1 MLGLCNGGGGR
12 AARAAPPQCRRAGQG
27 RAGLGAPRAAGTGPA
42 AALGPRSRPPPAAVC
57 APRAA
62 CEWQRRQPPSPA
74 CSALPA
80 AGGGGGGLAS
90 CALCRSPSPRQSEPQ
105 RQQPGS
111 PSHGSVRAAHGGRSS
126 HEPPTNP
133 YNSPLN
139 GHRRQ
144 PALPPGSTAP
154 TAHPQL
160 QPPPRRPARAQT
172 PPPPPPGP
180 RSPARR
186 RRPVLTM
193 GVQGFQDY
201 IEKHCPSA
209 VVPVELQKL
218 ARGSL
223 VGGGRQRPPQTPL
236 RLLIDADNCLHRL
249 YGGFYTD
256 WVSGGQWNHM
266 LGYLAAL
273 AKACFNGN
281 IELFVFFNGALE
293 KARLHEWVKRQ
304 GNERQTAQQIVS
316 HVQNKGTPPPKV
328 WFLPPVCMAHCIRL
342 ALIRFHIKVRRRRA
356 QRPESTPRASP
367 RGTPA
372 PPPRCRSKMAA
383 GAAPGLAREGRRR
396 RRSGG
401 CTQPLPSAPQNV
413 VEARGGGPSFG
424 GRNPRGI
431 WLFYSAAGRPAGP
444 AQASAGPAGRP
455 AAPCASRIEARPSS
469 REGFFFASMFFRGR
483 RSVDS
488 KCPFLPRAFPP
499 PPPLGSGGRA
509 GTSVPQVAQSIE
521 DHHQEVI
528 AFCREKGFHGLVA
541 YDSDYA
547 LCNIPYYFSAHALKL
562 SRNGKSLTTSQYLM
576 HEVAK
581 QLDLN
586 PNRFP
591 IFAALLGNHILPD
604 EDLASFHWSLLGPEH
619 PLASLKVRAHQLV
632 LPPCDVVIKAVA
644 DYVRNIQ
651 DTTDLDAIAK
661 DVFQHSQSRTD
672 DKVTRF
678 KRAVAYYSATNKP
691 MPFHPPHYLGRI
703 EMCSNERYK
712 ELREAARPNQFGMP
726 GIVPP
731 YVPSQMLNIPQ
742 TSLQAKPVAQQMSNQ
757 GGAQG
762 QGPYPYS
769 LSEPAIT
776 LETGGKSLSEQNN
789 YSNIPHE
796 GKHTPL
802 YERSSPI
809 NPAQSGSPNHVDST
823 YFPASSTSS
832 SSDNDEGNGSAVNH
846 VSGNK
851 IGWEKTGAQSESQT
865 RGELGDQTKAEGSS
879 SASSGSQAADV
890 KGNQTSN
897 PQIPCL
903 LSMPT
908 RNHMDI
914 TTPPLPPV
922 APEVLRV
929 AEHRHKKGL
938 MYPYIFH
945 VLTKGEIKIA
955 VSIEDEANK
964 DLPPAALLYRPV
976 RQYVYG
982 VLFSLA
988 ESRKKTERLAFR
1000 KNRLPPEFSPVII
1013 KEWAAYKGKS
1023 PQTPE
1028 LVEALAFREWTC
1040 PNLKKLW
1047 LGKAVEDKNR
1057 RMRAFLACMRSDT
1070 PAMLNPTNV
1079 PTHLMVLCCVL
1090 RYMVQWPGVRILR
1103 RQELDAF
1110 LAQALSP
1117 KLYEP
1122 DQLQE
1127 LKIEN
1132 LDPRGIQ
1139 LSALFMSGVDMALFA
1154 NDACGQP
1161 IPWEHC
1167 CPWMYFDGKLFQT
1180 KLIKASREKVPL
1192 IDLCDGQA
1200 EQAAKVE
1207 KMRQSILE
1215 GLNFSRQ
1222 NHPLPFP
1229 PPPAMPFYPASMY
1242 PRHFGPVPPPQGR
1255 GRGFAG
1261 VYGFGGP
1268 YGETVATGAYRAF
1281 RVAAAAGHS
1290 GAFSGNDS
1298 NRTSKFQG
1306 GVQPIPSQGGK
1317 LEIAGTVVGHWAGS
1331 RRGRG
1336 GRGPFPL
1343 QVVSVGGPARGR
1355 PRGVISTPV
1364 IRTFGRGGR
1373 YYGRGYKSQG
1383 AIQGKPPYA
1392 ASAEEVAKELKSKSE
1407 ESKSSIVSSD
1417 GSLAENGVVNEEKPA
1432 SQMNGNTGD
1441 IRASNQSESALSNDS
1456 KMCNTNPHLNAL
1468 NADSVCHKDDT
1479 LEATVLKKEE

>member
-1 MLGLCNGGGGR
+1 M
-12 AARAAPPQCRRAGQG
+12 A
-27 RAGLGAPRAAGTGPA
+27 
-42 AALGPRSRPPPAAVC
+42 
-57 APRAA
+57 
-62 CEWQRRQPPSPA
+62 E
-74 CSALPA
+74 
-80 AGGGGGGLAS
+80 
-90 CALCRSPSPRQSEPQ
+90 
-105 RQQPGS
+105 
-111 PSHGSVRAAHGGRSS
+111 
-126 HEPPTNP
+126 
-133 YNSPLN
+133 
-139 GHRRQ
+139 
-144 PALPPGSTAP
+144 
-154 TAHPQL
+154 
-160 QPPPRRPARAQT
+160 
-172 PPPPPPGP
+172 
-180 RSPARR
+180 
-186 RRPVLTM
+186 
-193 GVQGFQDY
+193 
-201 IEKHCPSA
+201 
-209 VVPVELQKL
+209 
-218 ARGSL
+218 
-223 VGGGRQRPPQTPL
+223 
-236 RLLIDADNCLHRL
+236 
-249 YGGFYTD
+249 
-256 WVSGGQWNHM
+256 
-266 LGYLAAL
+266 YL
-273 AKACFNGN
+273 KD
-281 IELFVFFNGALE
+281 
-293 KARLHEWVKRQ
+293 
-304 GNERQTAQQIVS
+304 T
-316 HVQNKGTPPPKV
+316 
-328 WFLPPVCMAHCIRL
+328 
-342 ALIRFHIKVRRRRA
+342 
-356 QRPESTPRASP
+356 
-367 RGTPA
+367 
-372 PPPRCRSKMAA
+372 
-383 GAAPGLAREGRRR
+383 
-396 RRSGG
+396 
-401 CTQPLPSAPQNV
+401 
-413 VEARGGGPSFG
+413 
-424 GRNPRGI
+424 
-431 WLFYSAAGRPAGP
+431 
-444 AQASAGPAGRP
+444 
-455 AAPCASRIEARPSS
+455 
-469 REGFFFASMFFRGR
+469 
-483 RSVDS
+483 
-488 KCPFLPRAFPP
+488 
-499 PPPLGSGGRA
+499 
-509 GTSVPQVAQSIE
+509 VAQSIE

-528 AFCREKGFHGLVA
+528 GFCRENGFHGLVA

-672 DKVTRF
+672 DKVIRF
-678 KRAVAYYSATNKP
+678 KRAIGYYSATSKP
-691 MPFHPPHYLGRI
+691 MSFHPPHYF
-703 EMCSNERYK
+703 
-712 ELREAARPNQFGMP
+712 ARPNQFGMP

-731 YVPSQMLNIPQ
+731 YVPPQMLNIPQ
-742 TSLQAKPVAQQMSNQ
+742 TSLQAKPVVPGP
-757 GGAQG
+757 GGAPG
-762 QGPYPYS
+762 QGPYPYG
-769 LSEPAIT
+769 LPEPALA
-776 LETGGKSLSEQNN
+776 LESGKNLTEQNS

-809 NPAQSGSPNHVDST
+809 NPAPSGSPNHVDSA
-823 YFPASSTSS
+823 YFPGSSTSS
-832 SSDNDEGNGSAVNH
+832 SSDNDEGSGGATNH
-846 VSGNK
+846 ISGNK
-851 IGWEKTGAQSESQT
+851 IGWEKTGSHSEPQA
-865 RGELGDQTKAEGSS
+865 RGDPGDQTKAEGSS
-879 SASSGSQAADV
+879 TASSGSQVAEGRGSQVAAA
-890 KGNQTSN
+890 Q
-897 PQIPCL
+897 PIPCL

-908 RNHMDI
+908 RSHMDI

-945 VLTKGEIKIA
+945 ILTKGEIKIA

-964 DLPPAALLYRPV
+964 DLPPAAVLYRPV
-976 RQYVYG
+976 RQCVYG

-1028 LVEALAFREWTC
+1028 LVEALTFREWTC
-1040 PNLKKLW
+1040 PNLKRLW

-1057 RMRAFLACMRSDT
+1057 RMRAFLACMRADT
-1070 PAMLNPTNV
+1070 PAMLNPASV
-1079 PTHLMVLCCVL
+1079 PTHLVVLCCVL

-1167 CPWMYFDGKLFQT
+1167 CPWMYFDGKLFQS
-1180 KLIKASREKVPL
+1180 KLLRASREKTPL

-1229 PPPAMPFYPASMY
+1229 PPPSLPFYPASMY
-1242 PRHFGPVPPPQGR
+1242 PRHFGPVPPTQGR

-1261 VYGFGGP
+1261 ACGFGGP
-1268 YGETVATGAYRAF
+1268 YGDAVATGAYRAF
-1281 RVAAAAGHS
+1281 RVAAAAGPAR
-1290 GAFSGNDS
+1290 AFSGSDS
-1298 NRTSKFQG
+1298 SRTSKLQG

-1373 YYGRGYKSQG
+1373 YYGRGYKTQG
-1383 AIQGKPPYA
+1383 TIQGKPPYA
-1392 ASAEEVAKELKSKSE
+1392 ASAEEVAKELKLKSG
-1407 ESKSSIVSSD
+1407 ESKASAVAPE
-1417 GSLAENGVVNEEKPA
+1417 GALAENGVAAEEKPA
-1432 SQMNGNTGD
+1432 PHMNGSAGD
-1441 IRASNQSESALSNDS
+1441 ARASDQSESALNKDS

-1468 NADSVCHKDDT
+1468 TADSVCHKEDT
-1479 LEATVLKKEE
+1479 LEAAVLNKEE

>member
-1 MLGLCNGGGGR
+1 
-12 AARAAPPQCRRAGQG
+12 
-27 RAGLGAPRAAGTGPA
+27 
-42 AALGPRSRPPPAAVC
+42 
-57 APRAA
+57 
-62 CEWQRRQPPSPA
+62 
-74 CSALPA
+74 
-80 AGGGGGGLAS
+80 
-90 CALCRSPSPRQSEPQ
+90 
-105 RQQPGS
+105 
-111 PSHGSVRAAHGGRSS
+111 
-126 HEPPTNP
+126 
-133 YNSPLN
+133 
-139 GHRRQ
+139 
-144 PALPPGSTAP
+144 
-154 TAHPQL
+154 
-160 QPPPRRPARAQT
+160 
-172 PPPPPPGP
+172 
-180 RSPARR
+180 
-186 RRPVLTM
+186 M

-236 RLLIDADNCLHRL
+236 RLLVDADNCLHRL

-273 AKACFNGN
+273 ARACFQGN
-281 IELFVFFNGALE
+281 IELCVLFNGALE
-293 KARLHEWVKRQ
+293 KGRLHEWAKRQ

-316 HVQNKGTPPPKV
+316 HLQNKGTPPPKV

-342 ALIRFHIKVRRRRA
+342 ALLRFHIK
-356 QRPESTPRASP
+356 
-367 RGTPA
+367 
-372 PPPRCRSKMAA
+372 
-383 GAAPGLAREGRRR
+383 
-396 RRSGG
+396 
-401 CTQPLPSAPQNV
+401 
-413 VEARGGGPSFG
+413 
-424 GRNPRGI
+424 
-431 WLFYSAAGRPAGP
+431 
-444 AQASAGPAGRP
+444 
-455 AAPCASRIEARPSS
+455 
-469 REGFFFASMFFRGR
+469 
-483 RSVDS
+483 
-488 KCPFLPRAFPP
+488 
-499 PPPLGSGGRA
+499 
-509 GTSVPQVAQSIE
+509 VAQSIE

-528 AFCREKGFHGLVA
+528 AFCRENGFHGLIA

-591 IFAALLGNHILPD
+591 VFAALLGNHILPD
-604 EDLASFHWSLLGPEH
+604 EDLAAFHWSLLGPEH

-651 DTTDLDAIAK
+651 DTTDLNAIAK
-661 DVFQHSQSRTD
+661 DVFHHSQSRTD

-678 KRAVAYYSATNKP
+678 KRAVGYYSSTNKP
-691 MPFHPPHYLGRI
+691 LPYQPAPYI
-703 EMCSNERYK
+703 
-712 ELREAARPNQFGMP
+712 ARTNHFG
-726 GIVPP
+726 VP
-731 YVPSQMLNIPQ
+731 VGVTHFLPSQMPNIPH
-742 TSLQAKPVAQQMSNQ
+742 TNIHGKPMTHH
-757 GGAQG
+757 GGALG
-762 QGPYPYS
+762 HGLYPYGP
-769 LSEPAIT
+769 SEPAII
-776 LETGGKSLSEQNN
+776 LDATGGKNLADQNN
-789 YSNIPHE
+789 YSNIPNE

-802 YERSSPI
+802 YERASPI
-809 NPAQSGSPNHVDST
+809 NPARSGSPNHVDAT
-823 YFPASSTSS
+823 YFPNTSTSS
-832 SSDNDEGNGSAVNH
+832 SSDNDDGNGGAQNH
-846 VSGNK
+846 IGGNK
-851 IGWEKTGAQSESQT
+851 PGWGKKGKLSKNQAGGKKT
-865 RGELGDQTKAEGSS
+865 GDQTKTEGPSAPSS
-879 SASSGSQAADV
+879 TNKTV
-890 KGNQTSN
+890 ETKGNKASN
-897 PQIPCL
+897 VQIPCL

-945 VLTKGEIKIA
+945 VLTKGEIKIQVA
-955 VSIEDEANK
+955 IEDEINK

-1000 KNRLPPEFSPVII
+1000 KNRLPPEYYPVII

-1070 PAMLNPTNV
+1070 PAMVNPANV

-1090 RYMVQWPGVRILR
+1090 RYMVQWPGLRILR

-1117 KLYEP
+1117 KLFEP

-1139 LSALFMSGVDMALFA
+1139 ISALFMSGVDMALLA

-1180 KLIKASREKVPL
+1180 KLIKACREKAPL
-1192 IDLCDGQA
+1192 IDLCDGQT
-1200 EQAAKVE
+1200 EMAAKVD

-1222 NHPLPFP
+1222 HHPLPFP
-1229 PPPAMPFYPASMY
+1229 PPPPMPFYPTAMY
-1242 PRHFGPVPPPQGR
+1242 PRPFGPLPPPPGR
-1255 GRGFAG
+1255 GRGFPEPRG
-1261 VYGFGGP
+1261 FYGR
-1268 YGETVATGAYRAF
+1268 E
-1281 RVAAAAGHS
+1281 
-1290 GAFSGNDS
+1290 FSMSAKASTSDA
-1298 NRTSKFQG
+1298 RTSLMASRRGHLLPGKKYLQAPG
-1306 GVQPIPSQGGK
+1306 AKKLSQGVQPIPSQGGK
-1317 LEIAGTVVGHWAGS
+1317 LEIAGTVVGHWAGT
-1331 RRGRG
+1331 RRGR
-1336 GRGPFPL
+1336 GRGPFPI
-1343 QVVSVGGPARGR
+1343 QVVSVGGPRGR

-1364 IRTFGRGGR
+1364 IRTFGRGGK
-1373 YYGRGYKSQG
+1373 YYGRGYKPQG
-1383 AIQGKPPYA
+1383 ASVQTKPPYA
-1392 ASAEEVAKELKSKSE
+1392 ASAEEVAKELKTQSE
-1407 ESKSSIVSSD
+1407 DSKSSAVSSD
-1417 GSLAENGVVNEEKPA
+1417 GSLAENGVISEEKPT
-1432 SQMNGNTGD
+1432 SQMNGNTGNVG
-1441 IRASNQSESALSNDS
+1441 ASNQSESALNNDS
-1456 KMCNTNPHLNAL
+1456 KLCNTNPHLNAL
-1468 NADSVCHKDDT
+1468 TDSVCHKDET
-1479 LEATVLKKEE
+1479 LEAAVLKKEE

>member
-1 MLGLCNGGGGR
+1 
-12 AARAAPPQCRRAGQG
+12 
-27 RAGLGAPRAAGTGPA
+27 
-42 AALGPRSRPPPAAVC
+42 
-57 APRAA
+57 
-62 CEWQRRQPPSPA
+62 
-74 CSALPA
+74 
-80 AGGGGGGLAS
+80 
-90 CALCRSPSPRQSEPQ
+90 
-105 RQQPGS
+105 
-111 PSHGSVRAAHGGRSS
+111 
-126 HEPPTNP
+126 
-133 YNSPLN
+133 
-139 GHRRQ
+139 
-144 PALPPGSTAP
+144 
-154 TAHPQL
+154 
-160 QPPPRRPARAQT
+160 
-172 PPPPPPGP
+172 
-180 RSPARR
+180 
-186 RRPVLTM
+186 M

-236 RLLIDADNCLHRL
+236 RLLVDADDCLHRL

-256 WVSGGQWNHM
+256 WVSGGQWSHM

-273 AKACFNGN
+273 AKACFGGN
-281 IELFVFFNGALE
+281 IELLVFFNGALE

-342 ALIRFHIKVRRRRA
+342 ALIRFHVK
-356 QRPESTPRASP
+356 
-367 RGTPA
+367 
-372 PPPRCRSKMAA
+372 
-383 GAAPGLAREGRRR
+383 
-396 RRSGG
+396 
-401 CTQPLPSAPQNV
+401 
-413 VEARGGGPSFG
+413 
-424 GRNPRGI
+424 
-431 WLFYSAAGRPAGP
+431 
-444 AQASAGPAGRP
+444 
-455 AAPCASRIEARPSS
+455 
-469 REGFFFASMFFRGR
+469 
-483 RSVDS
+483 
-488 KCPFLPRAFPP
+488 
-499 PPPLGSGGRA
+499 
-509 GTSVPQVAQSIE
+509 VAQSIE

-528 AFCREKGFHGLVA
+528 GFCRENGFHGLVA

-547 LCNIPYYFSAHALKL
+547 LCNIPCYFSAHALKL

-591 IFAALLGNHILPD
+591 VFAALLGNHILPD

-651 DTTDLDAIAK
+651 DTSDLDAIAK
-661 DVFQHSQSRTD
+661 DVFQHSQSRTG

-678 KRAVAYYSATNKP
+678 KRAIGYYSATSKP
-691 MPFHPPHYLGRI
+691 VSFHPPHYL
-703 EMCSNERYK
+703 
-712 ELREAARPNQFGMP
+712 ARPNPFGMP
-726 GIVPP
+726 GMMPP
-731 YVPSQMLNIPQ
+731 YVPPQMLNIPQ
-742 TSLQAKPVAQQMSNQ
+742 TSLQAKPPVPQVA
-757 GGAQG
+757 GPGVTPG

-769 LSEPAIT
+769 LDTS
-776 LETGGKSLSEQNN
+776 GKALVEQNS

-809 NPAQSGSPNHVDST
+809 NPAQGGSPNHVDSA
-823 YFPASSTSS
+823 YFPGSSTSS
-832 SSDNDEGNGSAVNH
+832 SSDNDEGSAGATNH
-846 VSGNK
+846 ISGNK
-851 IGWEKTGAQSESQT
+851 IGWEKTGSHAEPQA
-865 RGELGDQTKAEGSS
+865 RGDPGDQTKAEGSS
-879 SASSGSQAADV
+879 TASSGSQPV
-890 KGNQTSN
+890 EGKGSQMGTVQ
-897 PQIPCL
+897 PIPCL

-1040 PNLKKLW
+1040 PNLKRLW

-1070 PAMLNPTNV
+1070 PAMLNPANV

-1090 RYMVQWPGVRILR
+1090 RYMVQWPGARILR

-1167 CPWMYFDGKLFQT
+1167 CPWMYFDGKLFQS
-1180 KLIKASREKVPL
+1180 KLLKASREKTPL

-1215 GLNFSRQ
+1215 GLNLSRQ

-1229 PPPAMPFYPASMY
+1229 PPPTLPFYPTSVY
-1242 PRHFGPVPPPQGR
+1242 PRHFGPVPPSQGR

-1261 VYGFGGP
+1261 VCGFGGP
-1268 YGETVATGAYRAF
+1268 YGETVATGPYRAF
-1281 RVAAAAGHS
+1281 RVAASGPC
-1290 GAFSGNDS
+1290 GAFSGSDS
-1298 NRTSKFQG
+1298 GRTSKAQG
-1306 GVQPIPSQGGK
+1306 GVQPMPSQGGK

-1343 QVVSVGGPARGR
+1343 QVVSVGGSARGR

-1373 YYGRGYKSQG
+1373 YYGRGYKNQG
-1383 AIQGKPPYA
+1383 AIQGRPPYA
-1392 ASAEEVAKELKSKSE
+1392 ASAEEVAKELKSKSGE
-1407 ESKSSIVSSD
+1407 PKSSGASSD
-1417 GSLAENGVVNEEKPA
+1417 GSLAENGVMAEEKSAP
-1432 SQMNGNTGD
+1432 QMNGSAGD
-1441 IRASNQSESALSNDS
+1441 ARAPSRSESAFNSDS
-1456 KMCNTNPHLNAL
+1456 KTCNTNPRLNAL
-1468 NADSVCHKDDT
+1468 STDSACRREAA
-1479 LEATVLKKEE
+1479 LEAAVLNKEE

>member
-1 MLGLCNGGGGR
+1 MPALCNSPAGR
-12 AARAAPPQCRRAGQG
+12 AAPGPPPQCRSRRAGQG
-27 RAGLGAPRAAGTGPA
+27 RSEGGRHRAGGGGG
-42 AALGPRSRPPPAAVC
+42 AALGARSPGARVR
-57 APRAA
+57 APR
-62 CEWQRRQPPSPA
+62 CEWQRRPPPSPA
-74 CSALPA
+74 CSAIRA

-111 PSHGSVRAAHGGRSS
+111 LSHGSVRAAHGGRSS

-139 GHRRQ
+139 SHLPQ

-154 TAHPQL
+154 TTHP
-160 QPPPRRPARAQT
+160 QPPPQQHRPASPGARRRLGASAR
-172 PPPPPPGP
+172 PPPPPP
-180 RSPARR
+180 
-186 RRPVLTM
+186 VLAM

-342 ALIRFHIKVRRRRA
+342 ALIRFHIK
-356 QRPESTPRASP
+356 
-367 RGTPA
+367 
-372 PPPRCRSKMAA
+372 
-383 GAAPGLAREGRRR
+383 
-396 RRSGG
+396 
-401 CTQPLPSAPQNV
+401 
-413 VEARGGGPSFG
+413 
-424 GRNPRGI
+424 
-431 WLFYSAAGRPAGP
+431 
-444 AQASAGPAGRP
+444 
-455 AAPCASRIEARPSS
+455 
-469 REGFFFASMFFRGR
+469 
-483 RSVDS
+483 
-488 KCPFLPRAFPP
+488 
-499 PPPLGSGGRA
+499 
-509 GTSVPQVAQSIE
+509 VAQSIE

-691 MPFHPPHYLGRI
+691 MPFHPPHYL
-703 EMCSNERYK
+703 
-712 ELREAARPNQFGMP
+712 ARPNQFGMP

-832 SSDNDEGNGSAVNH
+832 SSDNDEGNGGAVNH

-851 IGWEKTGAQSESQT
+851 IGWEKTGTQSESQT
-865 RGELGDQTKAEGSS
+865 RGDLGDQTKAEGSS
-879 SASSGSQAADV
+879 SASSGSQATDV
-890 KGNQTSN
+890 KGNQASN

-1468 NADSVCHKDDT
+1468 NADSVCHKDDA

>member
-1 MLGLCNGGGGR
+1 
-12 AARAAPPQCRRAGQG
+12 
-27 RAGLGAPRAAGTGPA
+27 
-42 AALGPRSRPPPAAVC
+42 
-57 APRAA
+57 
-62 CEWQRRQPPSPA
+62 
-74 CSALPA
+74 
-80 AGGGGGGLAS
+80 
-90 CALCRSPSPRQSEPQ
+90 
-105 RQQPGS
+105 
-111 PSHGSVRAAHGGRSS
+111 
-126 HEPPTNP
+126 
-133 YNSPLN
+133 
-139 GHRRQ
+139 
-144 PALPPGSTAP
+144 
-154 TAHPQL
+154 
-160 QPPPRRPARAQT
+160 
-172 PPPPPPGP
+172 
-180 RSPARR
+180 
-186 RRPVLTM
+186 M

-342 ALIRFHIKVRRRRA
+342 ALIRFHIKV
-356 QRPESTPRASP
+356 
-367 RGTPA
+367 
-372 PPPRCRSKMAA
+372 
-383 GAAPGLAREGRRR
+383 
-396 RRSGG
+396 
-401 CTQPLPSAPQNV
+401 
-413 VEARGGGPSFG
+413 
-424 GRNPRGI
+424 
-431 WLFYSAAGRPAGP
+431 
-444 AQASAGPAGRP
+444 
-455 AAPCASRIEARPSS
+455 
-469 REGFFFASMFFRGR
+469 
-483 RSVDS
+483 
-488 KCPFLPRAFPP
+488 
-499 PPPLGSGGRA
+499 
-509 GTSVPQVAQSIE
+509 AQSIE

-661 DVFQHSQSRTD
+661 DVFQHSQSRTE

-691 MPFHPPHYLGRI
+691 MPFHPPHYL
-703 EMCSNERYK
+703 
-712 ELREAARPNQFGMP
+712 ARPNQFGMP

-742 TSLQAKPVAQQMSNQ
+742 TSLQAKPVAPQMSSQ

-762 QGPYPYS
+762 PGPYPYN
-769 LSEPAIT
+769 LTEPAIT
-776 LETGGKSLSEQNN
+776 LEGGGKSLSEQNN

-823 YFPASSTSS
+823 YFPASSTLS
-832 SSDNDEGNGSAVNH
+832 SSDNDEGNGGAVKTDTAQRVALKTSLFCLTIVPYPLLGVKSH

-851 IGWEKTGAQSESQT
+851 MSWEKTRTQSENQAH
-865 RGELGDQTKAEGSS
+865 GEPGDQTKAEGSS
-879 SASSGSQAADV
+879 TASSGSQAAEV
-890 KGNQTSN
+890 KGNQASS

-1070 PAMLNPTNV
+1070 PAMLNPANV

-1090 RYMVQWPGVRILR
+1090 RYMVQWPGIRILR

-1110 LAQALSP
+1110 LSQALSP

-1261 VYGFGGP
+1261 VCGFGGP

-1290 GAFSGNDS
+1290 GAFSGNDN

-1343 QVVSVGGPARGR
+1343 QVVSVGGPTRGR

-1373 YYGRGYKSQG
+1373 YYGRGYKNQG

-1407 ESKSSIVSSD
+1407 ESKSSVVSSD

-1441 IRASNQSESALSNDS
+1441 VRGSNQSESALSNDS

-1479 LEATVLKKEE
+1479 LEAAVLKKEE

>member
-1 MLGLCNGGGGR
+1 
-12 AARAAPPQCRRAGQG
+12 
-27 RAGLGAPRAAGTGPA
+27 
-42 AALGPRSRPPPAAVC
+42 
-57 APRAA
+57 
-62 CEWQRRQPPSPA
+62 
-74 CSALPA
+74 
-80 AGGGGGGLAS
+80 
-90 CALCRSPSPRQSEPQ
+90 
-105 RQQPGS
+105 
-111 PSHGSVRAAHGGRSS
+111 
-126 HEPPTNP
+126 
-133 YNSPLN
+133 
-139 GHRRQ
+139 
-144 PALPPGSTAP
+144 
-154 TAHPQL
+154 
-160 QPPPRRPARAQT
+160 
-172 PPPPPPGP
+172 
-180 RSPARR
+180 
-186 RRPVLTM
+186 M

-342 ALIRFHIKVRRRRA
+342 ALIRFHIK
-356 QRPESTPRASP
+356 
-367 RGTPA
+367 
-372 PPPRCRSKMAA
+372 
-383 GAAPGLAREGRRR
+383 
-396 RRSGG
+396 
-401 CTQPLPSAPQNV
+401 
-413 VEARGGGPSFG
+413 
-424 GRNPRGI
+424 
-431 WLFYSAAGRPAGP
+431 
-444 AQASAGPAGRP
+444 
-455 AAPCASRIEARPSS
+455 
-469 REGFFFASMFFRGR
+469 
-483 RSVDS
+483 
-488 KCPFLPRAFPP
+488 
-499 PPPLGSGGRA
+499 
-509 GTSVPQVAQSIE
+509 VAQSIE

-678 KRAVAYYSATNKP
+678 KRAVAYYSATSKP
-691 MPFHPPHYLGRI
+691 MPFHPPHYL
-703 EMCSNERYK
+703 
-712 ELREAARPNQFGMP
+712 ARPNQFGMP

-742 TSLQAKPVAQQMSNQ
+742 TSLQAKPVAK
-757 GGAQG
+757 G
-762 QGPYPYS
+762 
-769 LSEPAIT
+769 
-776 LETGGKSLSEQNN
+776 
-789 YSNIPHE
+789 
-796 GKHTPL
+796 
-802 YERSSPI
+802 
-809 NPAQSGSPNHVDST
+809 
-823 YFPASSTSS
+823 SST
-832 SSDNDEGNGSAVNH
+832 
-846 VSGNK
+846 
-851 IGWEKTGAQSESQT
+851 
-865 RGELGDQTKAEGSS
+865 
-879 SASSGSQAADV
+879 ASSGSQAADV
-890 KGNQTSN
+890 KGNQAGS

-1355 PRGVISTPV
+1355 PRGIISTPV

-1383 AIQGKPPYA
+1383 AMQGKPPYA

-1407 ESKSSIVSSD
+1407 ESKSSLVSSD